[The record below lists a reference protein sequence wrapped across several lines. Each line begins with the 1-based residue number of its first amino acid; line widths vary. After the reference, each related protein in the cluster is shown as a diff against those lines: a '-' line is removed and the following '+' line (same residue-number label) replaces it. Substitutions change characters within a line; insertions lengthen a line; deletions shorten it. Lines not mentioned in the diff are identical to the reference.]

1 MDLGWHHWPLP
12 KCFSCIQ
19 DSAGRDQKASKDL
32 NLCLWRNIK
41 FSSYRALEE
50 PHPHTCT
57 HQCDSLEEFTSSIA
71 LSWRHFWERVRFF
84 FSIRG
89 EKNGAE
95 LPEMMNRKMIGTTA
109 HCSEQHFCH
118 VSGSTQGLPQTG
130 VPEKQ
135 GVSSERNVVDRFQP
149 VMIIMMS

>member
-1 MDLGWHHWPLP
+1 MDLSWHHWPLP
-12 KCFSCIQ
+12 KCFFLHSGLSRKRPKGFQ
-19 DSAGRDQKASKDL
+19 GSQPLSMKKYQV
-32 NLCLWRNIK
+32 
-41 FSSYRALEE
+41 FFYRALEE
-50 PHPHTCT
+50 LHPHTRT
-57 HQCDSLEEFTSSIA
+57 HQCDSLEEFTSSTT
-71 LSWRHFWERVRFF
+71 LSWRHFSERVRFF

-89 EKNGAE
+89 EKNGGE

-149 VMIIMMS
+149 VTW